1 MPVSVSCRRAG
12 RTRALTRP
20 NASPRAGGVRRT
32 RLRAVLIAGAISTLA
47 GCPLGGG
54 GGGGQEKEIRHA
66 VARLKSGDEE
76 GRRAAVQTLMRMS
89 GRELEVVPP
98 LIEALDDKDAIVQ
111 KTAAD
116 ALRSVL
122 RKPNMPE
129 SRPAW
134 EDLWRREKTKY
145 EKRQNLDPQ
154 EQIKLAKAGLK
165 NEEGYL
171 EMKRGRF
178 KKAEELFLEAVA
190 ADPTDPGYWNNL
202 GKCNANQGRL
212 PRAIGR
218 YQRAI
223 EEDPSFAPAHYNM
236 GEAYLEISRLT
247 GSNRTLAALG
257 EAEAAIKLDRRT
269 RDWASRWLKAR
280 VLHHMAVA
288 ELQSAKRIDLYRS
301 AGEAIEEGKKIILR
315 TARTTTEEAEVRK
328 TAALIA
334 YGRELYYAAYKEL
347 VRVHQLGYE
356 MDADFVARLD
366 EALRREAHNAGVEP
380 PKMPE
385 RSGKP
390 EPKGTP
396 PALRLP
402 Y

>member
-1 MPVSVSCRRAG
+1 MHVSVRCRRTG
-12 RTRALTRP
+12 RARAL
-20 NASPRAGGVRRT
+20 
-32 RLRAVLIAGAISTLA
+32 LIAGAIAALP

-54 GGGGQEKEIRHA
+54 GGGSGQEKEIRHA

-76 GRRAAVQTLMRMS
+76 GRRAAVQTLMRMN
-89 GRELEVVPP
+89 GHELKVVPP
-98 LIEALDDKDAIVQ
+98 LIEALDDADAIVQ
-111 KTAAD
+111 TTAAE

-129 SRPAW
+129 SRVAW
-134 EDLWRREKTKY
+134 EELWRREKPRI
-145 EKRQNLDPQ
+145 EKRNRLDPQ
-154 EQIKLAKAGLK
+154 DQIKLAKANVK

-212 PRAIGR
+212 PSAIGR

-223 EEDPSFAPAHYNM
+223 EEDPSFAPAHYNL

-247 GSNRTLAALG
+247 SSNRTLAALG
-257 EAEAAIKLDRRT
+257 EAEAAVKLDRRKQ
-269 RDWASRWLKAR
+269 DWASRWLKAR

-288 ELQSAKRIDLYRS
+288 ELEAAKRIDLYRS
-301 AGEAIEEGKKIILR
+301 AGEAIQEATKIISR
-315 TARTTTEEAEVRK
+315 ATRISTEEAEVRK

-334 YGRELYYAAYKEL
+334 YGRELYYAAYKEV

-356 MDADFVARLD
+356 MDADFVTRLD
-366 EALRREAHNAGVEP
+366 EALRRVAHNAGVEP

-385 RSGKP
+385 RSGKS
-390 EPKGTP
+390 EPKGQP

>member
-1 MPVSVSCRRAG
+1 MLVSVRRRPTG
-12 RTRALTRP
+12 PVGALL
-20 NASPRAGGVRRT
+20 V
-32 RLRAVLIAGAISTLA
+32 AGAVAALA

-54 GGGGQEKEIRHA
+54 GGGGQEKDIRHA
-66 VARLKSGDEE
+66 VARLKSSDEE
-76 GRRAAVQTLMRMS
+76 GRRAAVQTLMRMH
-89 GRELEVVPP
+89 GHELKVVPP
-98 LIEALDDKDAIVQ
+98 LIEALDDPDAVVQ
-111 KTAAD
+111 TTAAE

-129 SRPAW
+129 SRAAW
-134 EDLWRREKTKY
+134 EELWRREKPRIERRNK
-145 EKRQNLDPQ
+145 LDPQ
-154 EQIKLAKAGLK
+154 DQLKLAKANLK

-171 EMKRGRF
+171 HMKRGDF

-223 EEDPSFAPAHYNM
+223 EEDPSFAPAHYNL

-247 GSNRTLAALG
+247 DSNRTLAALG
-257 EAEAAIKLDRRT
+257 EAEAAIKLDRKGQ
-269 RDWASRWLKAR
+269 DWASRWLKAR
-280 VLHHMAVA
+280 VLHHMAVT
-288 ELQSAKRIDLYRS
+288 EPESAKRIDLYRS
-301 AGEAIEEGKKIILR
+301 AGEAVEEATKAIVRATR
-315 TARTTTEEAEVRK
+315 TSTEEAEVRK

-334 YGRELYYAAYKEL
+334 YGRELYYASYKEL

-356 MDADFVARLD
+356 MDANFVARLD
-366 EALRREAHNAGVEP
+366 AALRREAHNAGVEP

-390 EPKGTP
+390 EPKGPP